1 MITGMDGYP
10 LSDRRTVMLLTY
22 KGCRDW
28 KFYDIITMLQSHIGT
43 LDRALSGI
51 YVSSE
56 EKCEC

>member
-1 MITGMDGYP
+1 MIMDGYT

-22 KGCRDW
+22 KECRDS

-43 LDRALSGI
+43 LDRAWSGI

-56 EKCEC
+56 EICEC